1 MDREQWTD
9 QLTETFLGEW
19 LSDEEPPDLTARILE
34 RAGRSRPLPV
44 FRWAAAAAAL
54 IVAGLIWNWLP
65 VEPPKHVE
73 APSPRPAYAAP
84 VISGDYRVEGPGPIE
99 RGAIVHTTEG
109 VANLNIG
116 GYADVMM
123 KPGSTVQ
130 LAGAEG
136 AEEIIL
142 TRGEIECEVDADAE
156 KLFTVQTELGT
167 VSVVGTRFTVQLTGE
182 ETAMNGKKMLVKV
195 LAGAVL
201 VTGLTGAQ
209 SVVNTAQ
216 AREFGRRGARPQ
228 ASRQAGTTIA
238 DAKTPIAKESVALRL
253 QERALREKQREL
265 EGKILQDTGVA
276 AAMKAM
282 FDAMAAS
289 DAALEANPEYADMKK
304 ERAKMSTDMRGM
316 WGGGRGRGNR
326 EARQERMN
334 KFREM
339 RKQSGELRE
348 KMAKLAGEVKGLA
361 ALKAKKDEAVAA
373 FLSKYQAV
381 LDADKGYAE
390 VGEQLAKVRVW
401 ARAAGEKIGAER
413 AERRRAERDERRK
426 KAEELKKQE
435 EKPEEVEN
443 PFP

>member
-19 LSDEEPPDLTARILE
+19 LSDEEPPDLSARILARARRSE
-34 RAGRSRPLPV
+34 RLPV
-44 FRWAAAAAAL
+44 LRWAAAAAAL
-54 IVAGLIWNWLP
+54 VVAGLIWHWSP
-65 VEPPKHVE
+65 VEPPVRI
-73 APSPRPAYAAP
+73 PVPPAYAAP
-84 VISGDYRVEGPGPIE
+84 TASGDYQVEGRGRIE
-99 RGAIVHTTEG
+99 RGAVIHTGEG
-109 VANLNIG
+109 VANLCMG
-116 GYADVMM
+116 GYADVTM

-195 LAGAVL
+195 LAGAVM

-216 AREFGRRGARPQ
+216 AREFGRRGAWPRPG
-228 ASRQAGTTIA
+228 RQAATAIA
-238 DAKTPIAKESVALRL
+238 DAKTPIAKEAIALGL
-253 QERALREKQREL
+253 QERALREKQSEI
-265 EGKILQDTGVA
+265 EAKILADTGVA
-276 AAMKAM
+276 AAMKAA
-282 FDAMAAS
+282 FDAMAAC
-289 DAALEANPEYADMKK
+289 DGALEANPEYADMKK
-304 ERAKMSTDMRGM
+304 ERAKISTDMRSM
-316 WGGGRGRGNR
+316 WGGGRGRGDR
-326 EARQERMN
+326 EGRQERMN

-339 RKQSGELRE
+339 RTRSGELRN
-348 KMAKLAGEVKGLA
+348 KMTKLAGEVKELV

-390 VGEQLAKVRVW
+390 TGKQLEQVRVW
-401 ARAAGEKIGAER
+401 ARAAAERVGAER
-413 AERRRAERDERRK
+413 SERRRAEREERRK
-426 KAEELKKQE
+426 KAEELKKKE
-435 EKPEEVEN
+435 ENPEEVED